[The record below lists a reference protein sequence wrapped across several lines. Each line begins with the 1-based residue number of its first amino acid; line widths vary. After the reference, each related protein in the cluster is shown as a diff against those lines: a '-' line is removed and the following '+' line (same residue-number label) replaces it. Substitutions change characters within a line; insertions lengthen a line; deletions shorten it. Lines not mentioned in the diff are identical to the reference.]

1 MSVDEIRGKSLR
13 ELEQMLKSKM
23 DDVYLLRREIDRRKG
38 DVPPSKEV
46 DFEKYVT
53 K

>member
-1 MSVDEIRGKSLR
+1 MSYDEIRGKTLL
-13 ELEQMLKSKM
+13 ELEALLKAKM

-38 DVPPSKEV
+38 NGPGSVEY

>member
-13 ELEQMLKSKM
+13 ELQDLLKSKM
-23 DDVYLLRREIDRRKG
+23 DEVFFIRKEISRRTG
-38 DVPPSKEV
+38 DVPGSVDV
-46 DFEKYVT
+46 DFEKYIT